1 MNGSAHVGDPNNP
14 QIRIRSLEKDSVD
27 FVLSN
32 TQLSVANSLRRT
44 MIAEV
49 PTMAIDLVQFI
60 ENTSVLA
67 DEFIAHRLG
76 LVPLI
81 SHNVDEF
88 KYTRDCTCA
97 EYCKECSVEFTLHVK
112 CTEPGTRVV
121 YSTELI
127 SSNKDVVPV
136 AEGEDS
142 RGIILLKLRKGQE
155 INVHCVAK
163 KGVAKEH
170 AKWSPCAAVGFEYDP
185 HNKLRHL
192 DYWYEKDIKDEWP
205 PTKNADEELEDD
217 PGAPFDYKAEPTIF
231 YFTVE
236 TVGSLD
242 PQAVVIKATRVL
254 QEKLGALQLA
264 LDEDQNRDN
273 NANMDEGEPWV

>member
-1 MNGSAHVGDPNNP
+1 
-14 QIRIRSLEKDSVD
+14 
-27 FVLSN
+27 
-32 TQLSVANSLRRT
+32 

-49 PTMAIDLVQFI
+49 PTMAIDMVLFN

-67 DEFIAHRLG
+67 DEFFAHRLG
-76 LVPLI
+76 LVPLV
-81 SHNVDEF
+81 STSVDQF
-88 KYTRDCTCA
+88 KYSRDCTCG

-121 YSTELI
+121 HSSELI

-136 AEGEDS
+136 VDDNG
-142 RGIILLKLRKGQE
+142 RGVILLKLSKGQE

-185 HNKLRHL
+185 HNNLKHL
-192 DYWYEKDIKDEWP
+192 DYWFEKGIKEEWP
-205 PTKNADEELEDD
+205 LSKNAEEETEND
-217 PGAPFDYKAEPTIF
+217 PSAPFDYNAEPTTF
-231 YFTVE
+231 YFNVE
-236 TVGSLD
+236 TIGSLD

-254 QEKLGALQLA
+254 QEKLGALQMA
-264 LDEDQNRDN
+264 LEEDQHPDT
-273 NANMDEGEPWV
+273 NANMDEADPWV